1 MTNTE
6 QADYT
11 EGSHAGFHSD
21 QRQPPYH
28 SSIEIFQLRAKE
40 MAADVDG
47 DLVWLS
53 PGWYWQAAEPGE
65 APESNI
71 YGPYA
76 TSFDAYNAAQEG

>member
-1 MTNTE
+1 MTTTKE
-6 QADYT
+6 ADYT
-11 EGSHAGFHSD
+11 DQSHAGFHPD
-21 QRQPPYH
+21 QRQPPHY
-28 SSIEIFQLRAKE
+28 SSLEVFQLRDKE

-47 DLVWLS
+47 DLVWLT
-53 PGWYWQAAEPGE
+53 PGWYWQFAAPGE